1 MVWVR
6 SPVYFYNRIG
16 RHHFSRAAATD
27 PRYRCRKRK
36 IEVSDAGRVRD
47 FLFERGMSS
56 SSLKRVFL
64 SVRAVITLA
73 IREHDLSVTTV
84 FSGTFIQDDEAE
96 KKRLPIPADA
106 LIDIHREFMA
116 LNKWLKPGVPD

>member
-1 MVWVR
+1 M
-6 SPVYFYNRIG
+6 
-16 RHHFSRAAATD
+16 
-27 PRYRCRKRK
+27 
-36 IEVSDAGRVRD
+36 SDAGRVRD

-106 LIDIHREFMA
+106 LIDIHREFIA